1 MADLFQ
7 TEAYWTLEYYDFF
20 VDHIPDTQRDT
31 VLILLPKVLKMHE
44 RFHNTIGRIQP
55 VWKLID
61 HLLH

>member
-44 RFHNTIGRIQP
+44 RFHNTVSRI
-55 VWKLID
+55 
-61 HLLH
+61 